1 MVLCGASWYS
11 KKFYL
16 DDAFNKLPTQVKDE
30 LKIMCVLYTEEVGGV
45 LTLFFDEDGNLELRT
60 SCEEGDLLY
69 DEIGA
74 ALKIGKMRNEKAE
87 LFESLELFYRVFIL
101 GLDAGDRKD

>member
-1 MVLCGASWYS
+1 MEDETVLCGASYYN

-16 DDAFNKLPTQVKDE
+16 NEAFDKLPTQVKDE

-45 LTLFFDEDGNLELRT
+45 FTLFFDDEGNLELRT
-60 SCEEGDLLY
+60 TCEEGDLLY

-74 ALKIGKMRNEKAE
+74 ALKIGKMRAEKAE

-101 GLDAGDRKD
+101 GIKE

>member
-1 MVLCGASWYS
+1 MEEEVVLCGASCYT
-11 KKFYL
+11 KKYYL
-16 DDAFNKLPTQVKDE
+16 NELFNKLPTQVKDE

-60 SCEEGDLLY
+60 AGEDGDLLY

-74 ALKIGKMRNEKAE
+74 GLKIGKLRTEKAE

-101 GLDAGDRKD
+101 GLEE